1 MYQMKL
7 ITLLVQELFHE
18 ALFLAVDF
26 IKISG
31 ICWFGLLVY
40 FFLFFFEFLS
50 FGCLNH
56 ILSLGVNIRTN
67 VLYS

>member
-1 MYQMKL
+1 MKLFFPNPQVALRSKPPFHHQVIVNYQMKL

-26 IKISG
+26 TKISG

-40 FFLFFFEFLS
+40 FFSFLF
-50 FGCLNH
+50 
-56 ILSLGVNIRTN
+56 
-67 VLYS
+67 